1 MAVEDFLHV
10 RRQEVDAGVIFVGL
24 GIVGGEDQ
32 IEVVTVSRRIRSAY
46 EAGEQQ
52 PPKPRSWL
60 QPQEGVA
67 EDAEKGG
74 KANAQVLVQA
84 PALTRSLTE
93 RVKRDSD
100 PAHHLDV
107 LLRHRP
113 PVLPDHVAMPDTR
126 IMVRLRARSR
136 ADELLGIRDGVLHAR
151 VSAPPVD
158 GRANRALCRLIADR
172 AGVAP
177 SKVSVLRGQ
186 RSRDKLI
193 RVEGVQPAALHAAL
207 TAGR

>member
-1 MAVEDFLHV
+1 
-10 RRQEVDAGVIFVGL
+10 
-24 GIVGGEDQ
+24 
-32 IEVVTVSRRIRSAY
+32 
-46 EAGEQQ
+46 
-52 PPKPRSWL
+52 
-60 QPQEGVA
+60 
-67 EDAEKGG
+67 
-74 KANAQVLVQA
+74 
-84 PALTRSLTE
+84 
-93 RVKRDSD
+93 
-100 PAHHLDV
+100 
-107 LLRHRP
+107 
-113 PVLPDHVAMPDTR
+113 MPDTR

-136 ADELLGIRDGVLHAR
+136 SDELLGIRDGVLHAR